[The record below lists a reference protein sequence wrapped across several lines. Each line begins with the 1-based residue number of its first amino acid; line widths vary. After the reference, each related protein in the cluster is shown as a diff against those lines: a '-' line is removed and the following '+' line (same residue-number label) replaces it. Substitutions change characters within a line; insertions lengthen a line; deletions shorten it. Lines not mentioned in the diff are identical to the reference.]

1 MKIDVA
7 KLERADIEPADK
19 KAPDPVLEKLLEQA
33 NQNADAIEQLADRMP
48 EAVRVTERRVLTVQ
62 MPQNAPWR
70 ALTLESG
77 PTNLGAPW
85 ANAEVLMQPGGLVRL
100 RGRIDAN
107 AGAPLDIA
115 TLPSDCVP
123 EKQLSHVGDSTD
135 GVSLIR
141 IDDGG
146 IISLFFCSGT
156 TEYVD
161 LDGITFIARGPCA
174 APYRFTGTGWPMKVK
189 HDLGKVTGL
198 VLDAARRKGTP
209 STPVANEACGAPYV
223 DWEDLGDGQVL
234 IHAIWGLQWGR
245 LYDVRVVLSNEE

>member
-1 MKIDVA
+1 MKIDVT

-48 EAVRVTERRVLTVQ
+48 EALKLTERRVLTVQ
-62 MPQNAPWR
+62 MPLNPPWA

-77 PTNLGAPW
+77 PTNIGAPW
-85 ANAEVLMQPGGLVRL
+85 ADAAVLMQPGGLVRL
-100 RGRIDAN
+100 RGRVDAN
-107 AGAPLDIA
+107 GAAPLDIVQ
-115 TLPSDCVP
+115 LPTGHAP
-123 EKQLSHVGDSTD
+123 ESQLAHVGDSSD
-135 GVSLIR
+135 GVSLMR

-146 IISLFFCSGT
+146 MLSLFFCTGT
-156 TEYVD
+156 TEYAQ
-161 LDGITFIARGPCA
+161 LDGISFIARGPCA

-223 DWEDLGDGQVL
+223 DWEDLGDGQLL